1 MFMRLLT
8 VYDLSLYPTGFH
20 IILIP
25 SQKQEVFH
33 MGWIIAGGVLLIL
46 VLWAVLSYNA
56 LIRMRITVE
65 EAFST
70 MDVYM
75 KKRYDLI
82 PNLVETVKGYAAH
95 EKETLENV
103 IAMRAKTASAGTT
116 EERLQAEN
124 ALTDTLKSLFAI
136 AEAYPDLKANV
147 NFLDL
152 QAQLRQIE
160 EDIATSR
167 RYYNG
172 TVRQYNIKTQAFPS
186 SIIAG
191 LFHFERKPMF
201 EIGTEERENVKVQF

>member
-1 MFMRLLT
+1 
-8 VYDLSLYPTGFH
+8 
-20 IILIP
+20 
-25 SQKQEVFH
+25 

-46 VLWAVLSYNA
+46 VLWVILAYNA
-56 LIRMRITVE
+56 LVRMRIMVE

-103 IAMRAKTASAGTT
+103 IMMRNRAAGAGSV

-124 ALTDTLKSLFAI
+124 ALTETLKSLFAL
-136 AEAYPDLKANV
+136 AEAYPDLKANM
-147 NFLDL
+147 NFMDL
-152 QAQLRQIE
+152 QGQLRTL
-160 EDIATSR
+160 EDEIANSR

-172 TVRQYNIKTQAFPS
+172 TVRQYNTKREMFPS
-186 SIIAG
+186 SVIAG
-191 LFHFERKPMF
+191 VFHFEKKPLY
-201 EIGTEERENVKVQF
+201 EIASEERKNVKVQF

>member
-1 MFMRLLT
+1 M
-8 VYDLSLYPTGFH
+8 
-20 IILIP
+20 
-25 SQKQEVFH
+25 
-33 MGWIIAGGVLLIL
+33 WIIAAVVGGLLLIL

-56 LIRMRITVE
+56 LVRMRITVE

-75 KKRYDLI
+75 KKRYDLV

-95 EKETLENV
+95 EKETLQNV
-103 IAMRAKTASAGTT
+103 IEMRARTASAGTM

-124 ALTDTLKSLFAI
+124 ALTDTLKTLFAV

-147 NFLDL
+147 NFMDL
-152 QAQLRQIE
+152 QGQLRQIE

-172 TVRQYNIKTQAFPS
+172 TVRQYNIKTQSFPS

-191 LFHFERKPMF
+191 MFHFERKPMF
-201 EIGTEERENVKVQF
+201 EIGAEERENVKVQF

>member
-1 MFMRLLT
+1 
-8 VYDLSLYPTGFH
+8 
-20 IILIP
+20 
-25 SQKQEVFH
+25 

-46 VLWAVLSYNA
+46 VIWVVLAYNS
-56 LIRMRITVE
+56 LVRMRITVE

-75 KKRYDLI
+75 KKRYDLV

-103 IAMRAKTASAGTT
+103 IRMRNMAAGAGSV

-124 ALTDTLKSLFAI
+124 ALTETLKSLFAL

-147 NFLDL
+147 NFMDL
-152 QAQLRQIE
+152 QGQLRML
-160 EDIATSR
+160 EDEIANSR
-167 RYYNG
+167 KYYNG
-172 TVRQYNIKTQAFPS
+172 TVRQYNIRRETFPS

-191 LFHFERKPMF
+191 MFHFEKKPLY
-201 EIGTEERENVKVQF
+201 EIVSEERQNVKVQF